1 MRTPPLY
8 MDYNAHAPMDPV
20 VLRRMATAYEEF
32 DANPHATSMEGEA
45 ALGALTEARGEVAKL
60 INARPNDIVFTSG
73 ATEANN
79 LALLG
84 IAYHLEAK
92 GRRTIVVSAAEHPS
106 VLRAA
111 DHLGARGYDV
121 RRAPLRHDGQLDLE
135 HLDVLL
141 DRTVGLVSVAA
152 VNHEIGAVQPI
163 ADIASRVRAVGALLH
178 SDLAQAAG
186 KVDLDANWFD
196 LGSLSA
202 HKLSGPTGIGAL
214 YVSRPLRR
222 VMRALQLG
230 GGQEGD
236 LRSGTLSAPLC
247 VGFGVACTVA
257 RQAMPEERARVAELR
272 DRMLA
277 GLLRIGGVEVNG
289 GLQRRVPGNLNVTI
303 RGVDAEA
310 LVLRVRPRL
319 SIATGSACTA
329 HSLEPSHVLLALGL
343 SREEAESAVRISLGR
358 FTTEAEVDF
367 AVEILADAVDALR
380 RVAGRRLFPTA
391 AA

>member
-1 MRTPPLY
+1 MTAPPLY
-8 MDYNAHAPMDPV
+8 LDYNAHAPMDPL
-20 VLRRMATAYEEF
+20 VLGRMNKAYEEF

-45 ALGALTEARGEVAKL
+45 ALGAVTEARGEVATL
-60 INARPNDIVFTSG
+60 IGARPNDIVFTSG

-84 IAYHLEAK
+84 IADHLEAE

-111 DHLGARGYDV
+111 DCLGARGYDV
-121 RRAPLRHDGQLDLE
+121 RRAPVRHDGQLDLE
-135 HLDVLL
+135 CLDALL
-141 DRTVGLVSVAA
+141 DHKVGLVSVAA

-163 ADIASRVRAVGALLH
+163 ADIASRVRAAGALLH
-178 SDLAQAAG
+178 CDLAQAAG

-196 LGSLSA
+196 LGSISA
-202 HKLSGPTGIGAL
+202 HKLYGPTGIGAL
-214 YVSRPLRR
+214 HVSRPLRR
-222 VMRALQLG
+222 VMCALLLG
-230 GGQEGD
+230 GGQEGG

-247 VGFGVACTVA
+247 VGFGVACSVA
-257 RQAMPEERARVAELR
+257 RQAMPEEQACVAKMR
-272 DRMLA
+272 DRLLE
-277 GLLRIGGVEVNG
+277 GLMRLGGVEVNG
-289 GLQRRVPGNLNVTI
+289 GLRHRLPGNLNVTI

-310 LVLRVRPRL
+310 LVLRVRPQL

-329 HSLEPSHVLLALGL
+329 QSLEPSHVLLALGL

-358 FTTEAEVDF
+358 FTTEAEVDLAVDILAE
-367 AVEILADAVDALR
+367 AVETLR
-380 RVAGRRLFPTA
+380 RVAGQRLYPTA

>member
-1 MRTPPLY
+1 MTAPPLY
-8 MDYNAHAPMDPV
+8 LDYNAHAPMDPL
-20 VLRRMATAYEEF
+20 VLGRMTKAYDEF

-45 ALGALTEARGEVAKL
+45 AHGAITEARGEVAKL
-60 INARPNDIVFTSG
+60 ISARPNDIVFTSG

-84 IAYHLEAK
+84 IANHLEAE

-111 DHLGARGYDV
+111 DHLGARGHDV

-135 HLDVLL
+135 RLDALL
-141 DRTVGLVSVAA
+141 DHTVGLVSVAA

-163 ADIASRVRAVGALLH
+163 AEIASRVRAVGALLH

-186 KVDLDANWFD
+186 KVCLDATWFD

-222 VMRALQLG
+222 EMRALQLG
-230 GGQEGD
+230 GGQEGG

-247 VGFGVACTVA
+247 VGFGAACSVAE
-257 RQAMPEERARVAELR
+257 QAMPEEQPRVAKLR
-272 DRMLA
+272 DRLLT
-277 GLLRIGGVEVNG
+277 GLIRLGGLEVNG
-289 GLQRRVPGNLNVTI
+289 GLRKRLPGNLNVTI

-310 LVLRVRPRL
+310 LVLRVRPQL

-329 HSLEPSHVLLALGL
+329 QSLEPSHVLLALGL

-358 FTTEAEVDF
+358 FTTEAEVDL
-367 AVEILADAVDALR
+367 AVDILAEAVKALR
-380 RVAGRRLFPTA
+380 RVAGRRLYPTA
-391 AA
+391 SA

>member
-1 MRTPPLY
+1 MKTPPLY
-8 MDYNAHAPMDPV
+8 MDYNAHAPMDPA
-20 VLRRMATAYEEF
+20 VLRRMTTAYEEF

-45 ALGALTEARGEVAKL
+45 ALGAVTEARGEVAKL
-60 INARPNDIVFTSG
+60 ISARPNDIVFTSG

-84 IAYHLEAK
+84 IADHLKAE
-92 GRRTIVVSAAEHPS
+92 GRWTIVVSAAEHPS

-111 DHLGARGYDV
+111 DHLGARGYAV
-121 RRAPLRHDGQLDLE
+121 RRAPLRRDGQLDLE
-135 HLDVLL
+135 CLDVLL
-141 DRTVGLVSVAA
+141 DHTVGLVSIAA

-163 ADIASRVRAVGALLH
+163 ADIASRVRAAGALLH

-186 KVDLDANWFD
+186 KVDLDAAWFD
-196 LGSLSA
+196 LGSFSA

-230 GGQEGD
+230 GGQEGG
-236 LRSGTLSAPLC
+236 LRSGTLSVPLC
-247 VGFGVACTVA
+247 VGFGVACAVA
-257 RQAMPEERARVAELR
+257 RQAMPEEKARVAELR
-272 DRMLA
+272 DRLLA
-277 GLLRIGGVEVNG
+277 GLVRLGGVEVNG
-289 GLQRRVPGNLNVTI
+289 GLRRRLPGNLNVTI

-310 LVLRVRPRL
+310 LVLRVRPQL

-329 HSLEPSHVLLALGL
+329 QSLEPSHVLLALGL

-358 FTTEAEVDF
+358 FTTEVEVDL
-367 AVEILADAVDALR
+367 AVDILADAVEALR
-380 RVAGRRLFPTA
+380 RVAGRLLYPTA

>member
-1 MRTPPLY
+1 MTAPPLY
-8 MDYNAHAPMDPV
+8 LDYNAHAPIDPL
-20 VLRRMATAYEEF
+20 VLGRMTKAYEEL
-32 DANPHATSMEGEA
+32 DANPHTSSMEGEA
-45 ALGALTEARGEVAKL
+45 ALGAVTEARGEVAKL
-60 INARPNDIVFTSG
+60 IGGRPGDIVFTSG

-79 LALLG
+79 LVLLG
-84 IAYHLEAK
+84 IADHLEAQ
-92 GRRTIVVSAAEHPS
+92 GRRTIVVSVAEHPS

-111 DHLGARGYDV
+111 DYLGARGYDV
-121 RRAPLRHDGQLDLE
+121 RRAPLRRDGQLDLKC
-135 HLDVLL
+135 LDVLL
-141 DRTVGLVSVAA
+141 DHTVGLVSVAA

-163 ADIASRVRAVGALLH
+163 AEIASRVRAVGALLH

-186 KVDLDANWFD
+186 KVCLDATWFD

-247 VGFGVACTVA
+247 VGFGVACTMA
-257 RQAMPEERARVAELR
+257 RQAMPEEQARVAKLR
-272 DRMLA
+272 DRLLS
-277 GLLRIGGVEVNG
+277 GLMRLDGVEVNG
-289 GLQRRVPGNLNVTI
+289 GLRHRLPGNLNVSI

-310 LVLRVRPRL
+310 LVLRVRPQL

-329 HSLEPSHVLLALGL
+329 QSLEPSHVLLALGL
-343 SREEAESAVRISLGR
+343 SREDAESAVRISLGR
-358 FTTEAEVDF
+358 FTTEGEVDLAVDILVE
-367 AVEILADAVDALR
+367 AVEALR
-380 RVAGRRLFPTA
+380 RVARRRLYPTA

>member
-1 MRTPPLY
+1 MTTPPIY
-8 MDYNAHAPMDPV
+8 MDYNGHAPMDPV
-20 VLRRMATAYEEF
+20 VRGRMASAYEDF
-32 DANPHATSMEGEA
+32 DANPHAPSVEGEA
-45 ALGALTEARGEVAKL
+45 ALGAITEARGEVAKL
-60 INARPNDIVFTSG
+60 IRARPNDIVFTSG

-84 IAYHLEAK
+84 IADHLVAED
-92 GRRTIVVSAAEHPS
+92 RRTILVSAAEHPS

-111 DHLGARGYDV
+111 EHLGVRGYDV
-121 RRAPLRHDGQLDLE
+121 RRAPLRRDGQLDLE
-135 HLDVLL
+135 CLDMLL
-141 DRTVGLVSVAA
+141 DYTVGLVSIAA
-152 VNHEIGAVQPI
+152 VNHEIGAVQPL
-163 ADIASRVRAVGALLH
+163 ADIASRVRAAGALLH

-186 KVDLDANWFD
+186 KVDLDAVWFD

-230 GGQEGD
+230 GGQEGG
-236 LRSGTLSAPLC
+236 LRSGTLSVPLC
-247 VGFGVACTVA
+247 VGFGAACAVA
-257 RQAMPEERARVAELR
+257 RKTISKEAARVVELR
-272 DRMLA
+272 NRLLA
-277 GLLRIGGVEVNG
+277 GLVRLGGVEVNG
-289 GLQRRVPGNLNVTI
+289 GLRRRLPGNLNVTI

-329 HSLEPSHVLLALGL
+329 QSLEPSHVLLALGL

-358 FTTEAEVDF
+358 FTTEVEVDLAVDILVD
-367 AVEILADAVDALR
+367 AVEALR
-380 RVAGRRLFPTA
+380 RVAGRSLYPVATA
-391 AA
+391 

>member
-1 MRTPPLY
+1 MTTPPLY

-20 VLRRMATAYEEF
+20 VLGRMTTAYEEF

-45 ALGALTEARGEVAKL
+45 ALGAVTEARGEVAKL
-60 INARPNDIVFTSG
+60 ISARPNDIVFTSG

-84 IAYHLEAK
+84 IADHLEAE
-92 GRRTIVVSAAEHPS
+92 GRWTIVVSAAEHPS

-111 DHLGARGYDV
+111 DHLGARGYAV
-121 RRAPLRHDGQLDLE
+121 RRVPLRRDGQLDLE
-135 HLDVLL
+135 RLDVLL
-141 DRTVGLVSVAA
+141 DHTVGLVSIAA

-163 ADIASRVRAVGALLH
+163 AEIASRVRAAGALLH

-186 KVDLDANWFD
+186 KVDLDAAWFD

-230 GGQEGD
+230 GGQEGG

-247 VGFGVACTVA
+247 VGFGVACAVA
-257 RQAMPEERARVAELR
+257 RQAVPEEKARVAELR
-272 DRMLA
+272 DRLLA
-277 GLLRIGGVEVNG
+277 GLVRLGGVDVNG
-289 GLQRRVPGNLNVTI
+289 GLRCRLPGNLNVTI

-310 LVLRVRPRL
+310 LVLRVRPQL

-329 HSLEPSHVLLALGL
+329 QSLEPSHVLLALGL

-358 FTTEAEVDF
+358 FTTEAEVDL
-367 AVEILADAVDALR
+367 AVDILADAVEALR
-380 RVAGRRLFPTA
+380 RVAGRLLYPTVA
-391 AA
+391 A

>member
-1 MRTPPLY
+1 MTTSPLY
-8 MDYNAHAPMDPV
+8 MDYNAHAPMDPAV
-20 VLRRMATAYEEF
+20 RGRMTSAYEEF

-45 ALGALTEARGEVAKL
+45 ALGAVTEARGEVANL
-60 INARPNDIVFTSG
+60 IGARPNDIVFTSG

-84 IAYHLEAK
+84 IADHLEAA
-92 GRRTIVVSAAEHPS
+92 GRRTVLVSAGEHPS

-111 DHLGARGYDV
+111 DHLGARGYAV
-121 RRAPLRHDGQLDLE
+121 RRAPFRRDGQLDME
-135 HLDVLL
+135 RFDTLL
-141 DRTVGLVSVAA
+141 DHTVGLVSIAA

-186 KVDLDANWFD
+186 KVDLDAAWFD

-202 HKLSGPTGIGAL
+202 HKFSGPLGIGGL

-230 GGQEGD
+230 GGQEGG

-247 VGFGVACTVA
+247 IGFGVACAVA
-257 RQAMPEERARVAELR
+257 RQAMPKEAARVAELR
-272 DRMLA
+272 DRLLA
-277 GLLRIGGVEVNG
+277 GLGQLGGVQVNG
-289 GLQRRVPGNLNVTI
+289 GLRRRLPANLNVTI

-310 LVLRVRPRL
+310 LVLRVRPWL
-319 SIATGSACTA
+319 SIATGSACTTQ
-329 HSLEPSHVLLALGL
+329 SLEPSHVLLALGL

-358 FTTEAEVDF
+358 FTTQAEVDL
-367 AVEILADAVDALR
+367 AVDILADAVNALR
-380 RVAGRRLFPTA
+380 RVAGRSLYPA
-391 AA
+391 AVQ

>member
-1 MRTPPLY
+1 MTTLPLY
-8 MDYNAHAPMDPV
+8 MDYNGHAPMDPV
-20 VLRRMATAYEEF
+20 VLGRMALAYEEF

-45 ALGALTEARGEVAKL
+45 ALGALTDARGEVADL
-60 INARPNDIVFTSG
+60 IRARPNDIVFTSG

-84 IAYHLEAK
+84 IADHLEAK
-92 GRRTIVVSAAEHPS
+92 GRQTVLVSAAEHPS

-111 DHLGARGYDV
+111 DFLGARGYDV
-121 RRAPLRHDGQLDLE
+121 RLAPLRRDGQLDLE
-135 HLDVLL
+135 RLDVLL
-141 DRTVGLVSVAA
+141 DHTVGLVSIAA

-163 ADIASRVRAVGALLH
+163 ADIASRVRAAGALLH

-186 KVDLDANWFD
+186 KVDLDAVSFD

-230 GGQEGD
+230 GGQEGG

-247 VGFGVACTVA
+247 VGFGAACAVA
-257 RQAMPEERARVAELR
+257 RQTMPKEATRVAELR
-272 DRMLA
+272 NRLLV
-277 GLLRIGGVEVNG
+277 GLVRLGGVEVNG
-289 GLQRRVPGNLNVTI
+289 GLRCRLPGNLNVTI

-329 HSLEPSHVLLALGL
+329 QSLEPSHVLLALGL
-343 SREEAESAVRISLGR
+343 SRDEAESAVRISVGR
-358 FTTEAEVDF
+358 FTTEAEVDLAVDILTD
-367 AVEILADAVDALR
+367 AVEALR
-380 RVAGRRLFPTA
+380 RVAGRSLYPVATA
-391 AA
+391 

>member
-1 MRTPPLY
+1 MTTPPLY

-20 VLRRMATAYEEF
+20 VLRRMTKAYEEL

-45 ALGALTEARGEVAKL
+45 ALGAVTEARGEVANL
-60 INARPNDIVFTSG
+60 IGARPNDIVFTSG

-84 IAYHLEAK
+84 IADHLEAE
-92 GRRTIVVSAAEHPS
+92 GRRTIVVSEAEHPS

-121 RRAPLRHDGQLDLE
+121 RRAPLRRDGQLDLE
-135 HLDVLL
+135 RFDVLL
-141 DRTVGLVSVAA
+141 DHTVGLVSIGA

-163 ADIASRVRAVGALLH
+163 ADIASRVHAAGVLLH

-186 KVDLDANWFD
+186 KVDLDAAWFD

-230 GGQEGD
+230 GGQEGG
-236 LRSGTLSAPLC
+236 LRSGTLSTPLC
-247 VGFGVACTVA
+247 IGFGVACAVA
-257 RQAMPEERARVAELR
+257 RQAMPEEKARVAELR
-272 DRMLA
+272 DRLLA
-277 GLLRIGGVEVNG
+277 GLVRLGGVEVNG
-289 GLQRRVPGNLNVTI
+289 GLRHRLPGNLNVTI

-310 LVLRVRPRL
+310 LVLRVRPQL

-329 HSLEPSHVLLALGL
+329 QSLEPSHVLLALGL

-358 FTTEAEVDF
+358 FTTEAEVDS
-367 AVEILADAVDALR
+367 AAEILADAVEALR
-380 RVAGRRLFPTA
+380 RVAGRFIYPTA

>member
-20 VLRRMATAYEEF
+20 VLRRMATAYGEF

-84 IAYHLEAK
+84 IAYHLEAT

-111 DHLGARGYDV
+111 DHLGAQGYDV
-121 RRAPLRHDGQLDLE
+121 RPAPLRHDGQLDLE

-186 KVDLDANWFD
+186 KVDLDAKWFD

-230 GGQEGD
+230 GGQEGG

-272 DRMLA
+272 DRMLT
-277 GLLRIGGVEVNG
+277 GLIRIGGVEVNG

-329 HSLEPSHVLLALGL
+329 QSMEPSHVLLALGL

-358 FTTEAEVDF
+358 FTTEAEVDL

>member
-1 MRTPPLY
+1 MTAPPLY
-8 MDYNAHAPMDPV
+8 LDYNAHAPMDPL
-20 VLRRMATAYEEF
+20 VLGRMTKAYEEF

-45 ALGALTEARGEVAKL
+45 AREAITEARGEVAKL
-60 INARPNDIVFTSG
+60 ISARPNDIVFTSG

-84 IAYHLEAK
+84 IANHLEAE
-92 GRRTIVVSAAEHPS
+92 GRRTIVASAAEHPS

-111 DHLGARGYDV
+111 DHLGARGHDV
-121 RRAPLRHDGQLDLE
+121 RRVPLRHDGQLDLE
-135 HLDVLL
+135 RLDALL
-141 DRTVGLVSVAA
+141 DHTVGLVSVAA

-163 ADIASRVRAVGALLH
+163 AEIASRVRAVGALLH

-186 KVDLDANWFD
+186 KVCLDATWFD

-214 YVSRPLRR
+214 YVNRPLRR
-222 VMRALQLG
+222 EMRALQLG
-230 GGQEGD
+230 GGQEGG

-247 VGFGVACTVA
+247 VGFGVACSVA
-257 RQAMPEERARVAELR
+257 RQAMSAEQPRVAKLR
-272 DRMLA
+272 DRLLT
-277 GLLRIGGVEVNG
+277 GLIRLGGIEVNG
-289 GLQRRVPGNLNVTI
+289 SLRRRLPGNLNVTI

-310 LVLRVRPRL
+310 LVLRVRPQL

-329 HSLEPSHVLLALGL
+329 QSLEPSHVLLALGL

-358 FTTEAEVDF
+358 FTTEAEVDLAVDILAE
-367 AVEILADAVDALR
+367 AVEALR
-380 RVAGRRLFPTA
+380 RVAGRRLYPTA

>member
-20 VLRRMATAYEEF
+20 VLRRTATAFEEF

-45 ALGALTEARGEVAKL
+45 ALRALTEARGEVATL

-84 IAYHLEAK
+84 IACHLEVK

-106 VLRAA
+106 VLRVA
-111 DHLGARGYDV
+111 DHLGTRGYDV

-135 HLDVLL
+135 YLEVLL

-163 ADIASRVRAVGALLH
+163 ADIAKRVRAVGALLH

-202 HKLSGPTGIGAL
+202 HKLSGPIGIGAL

-222 VMRALQLG
+222 GMRALQLG

-329 HSLEPSHVLLALGL
+329 QSLEPSHVLLALGL

-358 FTTEAEVDF
+358 FTTEAEVDL

>member
-20 VLRRMATAYEEF
+20 VLRRMVTAYEEL

-45 ALGALTEARGEVAKL
+45 AFGAVTEARGEVAKL
-60 INARPNDIVFTSG
+60 ISARTNDIVFTSG

-84 IAYHLEAK
+84 MADRLEAN
-92 GRRTIVVSAAEHPS
+92 GRPTIVVSAAEHSS

-111 DHLGARGYDV
+111 DHLGARGHDV
-121 RRAPLRHDGQLDLE
+121 RRAPLRRDGQLDLE
-135 HLDVLL
+135 RLDVLL
-141 DRTVGLVSVAA
+141 DRTVGLVSIAA

-163 ADIASRVRAVGALLH
+163 ADISSRARAVGALLH

-186 KVDLDANWFD
+186 KVDLDADWFD

-202 HKLSGPTGIGAL
+202 HKLGGPTGIGAL

-230 GGQEGD
+230 GGQEGG

-247 VGFGVACTVA
+247 VGFGAACTVA

-277 GLLRIGGVEVNG
+277 GLIRIGGVEVNG

-329 HSLEPSHVLLALGL
+329 QSMEPSHVLLALGL

-358 FTTEAEVDF
+358 FTTEAEVDL
-367 AVEILADAVDALR
+367 AVEILADAVDTLR